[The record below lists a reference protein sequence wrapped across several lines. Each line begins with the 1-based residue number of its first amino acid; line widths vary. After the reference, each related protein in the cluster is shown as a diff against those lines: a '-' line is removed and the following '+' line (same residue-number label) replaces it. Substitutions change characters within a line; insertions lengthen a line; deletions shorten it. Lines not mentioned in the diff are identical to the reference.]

1 MPCSP
6 DLPSKPPPV
15 TVSHETTPYA
25 ARPKPSGRITGR
37 SALATFCPAAYS
49 AEYGIGDP
57 AAGRPGSTSLSV
69 ISPAPGLRA
78 DPPSLTAI

>member
-1 MPCSP
+1 MLRMVEQHPDPGDLHAVTLASSP
-6 DLPSKPPPV
+6 FYHSRL
-15 TVSHETTPYA
+15 
-25 ARPKPSGRITGR
+25 
-37 SALATFCPAAYS
+37 
-49 AEYGIGDP
+49 IGAP